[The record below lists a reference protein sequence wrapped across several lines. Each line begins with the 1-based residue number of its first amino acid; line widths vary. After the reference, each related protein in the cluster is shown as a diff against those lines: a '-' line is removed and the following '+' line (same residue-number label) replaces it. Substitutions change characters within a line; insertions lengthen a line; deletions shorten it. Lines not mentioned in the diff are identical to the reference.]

1 MYTTLINDEINPLVW
16 NSIFL
21 KSTKASWFQSH
32 SCYEFYKTL
41 DFVEAFAIAICS
53 DNEIKALVCG
63 YFISDGNILK
73 KIMSRRAIIPGGIML
88 SDKCNDDAL
97 ALLLNNLTKHT
108 SKKAIY
114 TEMRNYFDYSSYR
127 EVFEKVGYKYNDHLN
142 FHVQT
147 QSIEGCLKQLSS
159 TKRRDIKQ
167 SLKQGA
173 EIVNTKKSDDIK
185 EYFDL
190 LNDLYKTKI
199 KTPLFPFSFF
209 ENIVKKD
216 DCHLFAIKF
225 ENRIIG
231 GSLCVGTPETVLYEW
246 FVCGLDGH
254 FKNIYPSTLAT
265 WAAIEYAATNK
276 FQYFDMMG
284 AGKPNEGY
292 GVRDFKAKFGGQL
305 VEHGRFLRVNNQL
318 FYSIGKQAINI
329 LKNKK

>member
-41 DFVEAFAIAICS
+41 DFVEAFAIAIS
-53 DNEIKALVCG
+53 LDNEIQALVCG

-73 KIMSRRAIIPGGIML
+73 KYMSRRAIIPGGIML

-147 QSIEGCLKQLSS
+147 QSVEGCLKQLSS

-173 EIVNTKKSDDIK
+173 KIVNTKNSDDIK
-185 EYFDL
+185 EYFRL

-209 ENIVKKD
+209 ENILKKD

-265 WAAIEYAATNK
+265 WAAIEYAATNNY
-276 FQYFDMMG
+276 QYFDMMG

-292 GVRDFKAKFGGQL
+292 GVRDFKAKFGGSL
-305 VEHGRFLRVNNQL
+305 VEHGRFL
-318 FYSIGKQAINI
+318 KINDI
-329 LKNKK
+329 LKYMIGSSFVKYLKKR

>member
-1 MYTTLINDEINPLVW
+1 MYKVISNEDINKESWANL
-16 NSIFL
+16 L
-21 KSTKASWFQSH
+21 KQSETASWFQSH

-88 SDKCNDDAL
+88 SAKCTDDAL
-97 ALLLNNLTKHT
+97 ALLLQNLTKHT

-147 QSIEGCLKQLSS
+147 QTVDECLKQLSS
-159 TKRRDIKQ
+159 TKRRDVKQ
-167 SLKQGA
+167 SLKLGA
-173 EIVNTKKSDDIK
+173 EIVNTKNSDDIK
-185 EYFDL
+185 EYFHL

-305 VEHGRFLRVNNQL
+305 VEHGRFLRVNNSIL
-318 FYSIGKQAINI
+318 FKLGSTYIKYK
-329 LKNKK
+329 KNK